1 MKSSR
6 LFWRRILSR
15 LIDLGVPTIWV
26 IPSYWILLT
35 SDELLLPIN
44 EIISLFMLIW
54 IIYCLFI
61 IVSVIYSRGR
71 TLGDIIMKIDF
82 VDQKSN
88 QRALGRILIK
98 ELTILLFLWGTIYD
112 NNFTALAMI
121 IIFGMPIG
129 RSEINN
135 NLISGIDSV
144 LKLSII
150 RAYKKDGRKKLAAG
164 VE

>member
-26 IPSYWILLT
+26 IPSYWILLN
-35 SDELLLPIN
+35 SDEVLLPIN

-54 IIYCLFI
+54 VIYCLFI
-61 IVSVIYSRGR
+61 IVAVLYSRGR
-71 TLGDIIMKIDF
+71 TVGDVLMKIDF
-82 VDQKSN
+82 MDQGSN
-88 QRALGRILIK
+88 RRAFGRILIK
-98 ELTILLFLWGTIYD
+98 ELTILLFFWAAIHD
-112 NNFTALAMI
+112 NNYMALAMI

-129 RSEINN
+129 RSEYNN
-135 NLISGIDSV
+135 NLTSVMDSV

-150 RAYKKDGRKKLAAG
+150 RADPKKLKKS
-164 VE
+164 